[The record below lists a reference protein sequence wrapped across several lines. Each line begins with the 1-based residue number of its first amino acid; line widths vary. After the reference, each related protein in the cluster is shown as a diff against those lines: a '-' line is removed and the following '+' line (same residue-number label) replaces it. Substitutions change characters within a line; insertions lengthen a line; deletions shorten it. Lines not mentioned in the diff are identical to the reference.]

1 MVAAPTSIVEGAET
15 SQVSTF
21 QVTRSKNCQEKKV
34 VRLRGLVGYVS
45 NTVMIVIAYTVSLLL
60 AGGAAA

>member
-34 VRLRGLVGYVS
+34 VRLRGLVGYVP
-45 NTVMIVIAYTVSLLL
+45 NTVIVYT
-60 AGGAAA
+60 AAL